1 MTTLL
6 IEKHPKVSR
15 YARVIYNTQ
24 TFMYQQT
31 MISICLSSS
40 IDTIFERFIE
50 KTIKMAKW
58 HHLT

>member
-15 YARVIYNTQ
+15 YARVICNTQ

-40 IDTIFERFIE
+40 IDTIFERSIE
-50 KTIKMAKW
+50 KTIKMA
-58 HHLT
+58 

>member
-15 YARVIYNTQ
+15 YIRVICNTQ

-40 IDTIFERFIE
+40 IDTIFERSIE
-50 KTIKMAKW
+50 KTIKMA
-58 HHLT
+58 

>member
-15 YARVIYNTQ
+15 YARLVCNTQ

-31 MISICLSSS
+31 MLLICLYSSVLE
-40 IDTIFERFIE
+40 IFERSIK
-50 KTIKMAKW
+50 KTIKMA
-58 HHLT
+58 